1 LCRISISSF
10 EAAVSST
17 LQDDARDDAPTRQGL
32 RRLAVVAGALA
43 VMGLASYALPSERL
57 QPWVAGEGVPIA
69 RMFDDE
75 DATLPGFAEASTLV
89 HTEAN
94 ANAAA
99 PAVAAPVATPAGG
112 GNAPVHAGGPALQ
125 IDKREYEGISQHIEN
140 PKALDAFF
148 AKLARVGR
156 RQPSAIARIA
166 HYGDSSIAADT
177 ITYTARR
184 LLQRRFGDSGH
195 GFVLISRGYMHYHHR
210 DVVHRSS
217 RGWELYPV
225 VMDQLRPG
233 LYGYGGVQVRGG
245 GGEYATFGTVDEGD
259 VGRKVS
265 RFELFYQRFR
275 GAGNL
280 ELKVDGKRHKVIETR
295 GERGEDAWEAIQVPD
310 GPHSLT
316 VRALG
321 AVARLYGVALERDTP
336 GVVYDSL
343 GVVGAMGD
351 RLLNFET
358 EHIKG
363 QIAHR
368 APDLLVL
375 GFGGNE
381 SGNKWLNLERYE
393 RDMVRVVAHM
403 RAGRPEMSCMLFA
416 PLDQAQRDARGK
428 IVTLA
433 TVPKIAEAQRRI
445 ALAHGCAYFDAFM
458 AMGGEGSMARWQRTR
473 PKLATSDLRHATPA
487 GYELIGTMYYK
498 ALIKAFADYLGARGR
513 S

>member
-1 LCRISISSF
+1 
-10 EAAVSST
+10 
-17 LQDDARDDAPTRQGL
+17 
-32 RRLAVVAGALA
+32 
-43 VMGLASYALPSERL
+43 
-57 QPWVAGEGVPIA
+57 
-69 RMFDDE
+69 
-75 DATLPGFAEASTLV
+75 
-89 HTEAN
+89 
-94 ANAAA
+94 
-99 PAVAAPVATPAGG
+99 
-112 GNAPVHAGGPALQ
+112 
-125 IDKREYEGISQHIEN
+125 
-140 PKALDAFF
+140 
-148 AKLARVGR
+148 
-156 RQPSAIARIA
+156 
-166 HYGDSSIAADT
+166 
-177 ITYTARR
+177 
-184 LLQRRFGDSGH
+184 
-195 GFVLISRGYMHYHHR
+195 
-210 DVVHRSS
+210 
-217 RGWELYPV
+217 
-225 VMDQLRPG
+225 
-233 LYGYGGVQVRGG
+233 
-245 GGEYATFGTVDEGD
+245 
-259 VGRKVS
+259 
-265 RFELFYQRFR
+265 
-275 GAGNL
+275 
-280 ELKVDGKRHKVIETR
+280 
-295 GERGEDAWEAIQVPD
+295 VPD